1 MRMNRLQYILTL
13 LLLIGQWAYAQD
25 TLPIQPKPDRH
36 SAPIYS
42 SEEMT
47 RLMEFIAV
55 DNPMPEQFLQTT
67 DNVLIDPTASLA
79 SFWTKLKRL
88 DRPVRIVHIGDSH
101 VRGHVFPY
109 VMRRCLEDDFGAKA
123 VEDLPVSYQ
132 TSGLA
137 VETGR
142 AGVVYH
148 ILGVNGATCASYSTP
163 ERLEKVASLHPDL
176 DCFFRHQRGTR
187 AALFGFGAYR
197 SPENDAVCIET
208 RVSRCGFLADYA
220 SGCIRKER
228 KTRSAG
234 HQSEDT
240 FGGKQRTEVCP

>member
-1 MRMNRLQYILTL
+1 MKMNRLRYALAL
-13 LLLIGQWAYAQD
+13 LFLVGQWVYAQD
-25 TLPIQPKPDRH
+25 TIPVQPKPDRH
-36 SAPIYS
+36 SEPIYS

-55 DNPMPEQFLQTT
+55 DSPMPDKFLQTE
-67 DNVLIDPTASLA
+67 DNVLTDPTASLA
-79 SFWTKLKRL
+79 PFFAKLKRL

-109 VMRRCLEDDFGAKA
+109 VMRRCLEDDFGMRA

-142 AGVVYH
+142 EGVVYH

-163 ERLEKVASLHPDL
+163 ERLQKVADLHPG
-176 DCFFRHQRGTR
+176 QT
-187 AALFGFGAYR
+187 
-197 SPENDAVCIET
+197 CIP
-208 RVSRCGFLADYA
+208 
-220 SGCIRKER
+220 IW
-228 KTRSAG
+228 
-234 HQSEDT
+234 
-240 FGGKQRTEVCP
+240 

>member
-1 MRMNRLQYILTL
+1 MRMNRLQYLLTL

-67 DNVLIDPTASLA
+67 DNVLMDPTASLA

-101 VRGHVFPY
+101 VRGHV
-109 VMRRCLEDDFGAKA
+109 M
-123 VEDLPVSYQ
+123 S
-132 TSGLA
+132 
-137 VETGR
+137 
-142 AGVVYH
+142 
-148 ILGVNGATCASYSTP
+148 
-163 ERLEKVASLHPDL
+163 
-176 DCFFRHQRGTR
+176 FRM
-187 AALFGFGAYR
+187 
-197 SPENDAVCIET
+197 
-208 RVSRCGFLADYA
+208 
-220 SGCIRKER
+220 
-228 KTRSAG
+228 
-234 HQSEDT
+234 
-240 FGGKQRTEVCP
+240 

>member
-1 MRMNRLQYILTL
+1 MRMNRLQYLLTL

-67 DNVLIDPTASLA
+67 DNVLMDPTASLA

-148 ILGVNGATCASYSTP
+148 IS
-163 ERLEKVASLHPDL
+163 
-176 DCFFRHQRGTR
+176 
-187 AALFGFGAYR
+187 YR

-208 RVSRCGFLADYA
+208 RMSRCGFPADYA